1 VEDIRILEKNA
12 DMIII
17 QIRIKGK
24 VLVIAQM
31 NKGFSKDTDHSVEI
45 GEQKLAWKGP
55 FGVWWEGRKM
65 SEGAVSN
72 E

>member
-1 VEDIRILEKNA
+1 MEGIRILEKNA

-17 QIRIKGK
+17 QIKMKGK
-24 VLVIAQM
+24 ELVVAQM
-31 NKGFSKDTDHSVEI
+31 NKEFGKETAHTIEI
-45 GEQKLAWKGP
+45 EGRKFAWKGP